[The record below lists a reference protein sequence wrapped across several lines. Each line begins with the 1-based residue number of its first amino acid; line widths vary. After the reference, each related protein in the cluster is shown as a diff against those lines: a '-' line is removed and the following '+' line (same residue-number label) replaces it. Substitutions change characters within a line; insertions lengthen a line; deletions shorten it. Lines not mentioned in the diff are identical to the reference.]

1 MDQNNI
7 LQGMLNLMVYPAF
20 CVKDGMLVC
29 ANQAAQTQ
37 IPDIGTPVSQI
48 LTTGALEYS
57 EFSQGCLY
65 LTVNIGGVPWGAS
78 VTRMEGFDVFV
89 LELESEQ
96 TELQA
101 MSLAAQE
108 LRQPLNTVMSIAD
121 RLFPY
126 SVAENP
132 AAQDQVS
139 RINKGL
145 YQLLRIVTNMSDAY
159 RYSQNLPEKKEVID
173 LCDYLG
179 ELFQNSAEV
188 MTHAGITLT
197 FSGPREQIFSLANPE
212 RLERAVSNILSNA
225 LKFAPKG
232 GRIDAKLTRRG
243 NMVYLTV
250 QDNGSGIPANL
261 RSSIFSRYQ
270 RMPGIEDGRHGIGLG
285 MVLIRRTA
293 AQHGGTVLL
302 EHPEDCGTRI
312 TMTLAIQKN
321 AETIVSSPIFRLDY
335 AGGRDR
341 RLLEYADSLPAELYE
356 SKKIN

>member
-1 MDQNNI
+1 MEQNNI

-20 CVKDGMLVC
+20 CVKEGMIVC
-29 ANQAAQTQ
+29 ANQAALAQ

-48 LTTGALEYS
+48 LATGALEYS
-57 EFSQGCLY
+57 EFTQGCLY
-65 LTVNIGGVPWGAS
+65 LTVNIGGLPWGAS
-78 VTRMEGFDVFV
+78 VTKLEDFDIFV
-89 LELESEQ
+89 LEQDSEQ

-101 MSLAAQE
+101 MALAAQE
-108 LRQPLNTVMSIAD
+108 LRQPLNTVMSVAD

-126 SVAENP
+126 SVGEIP
-132 AAQDQVS
+132 SAQDQVS

-145 YQLLRIVTNMSDAY
+145 YQLLRIVSNMSDAY
-159 RYSQNLPEKKEVID
+159 RYSQEPTGKEEVVD
-173 LCDYLG
+173 LSSYLE
-179 ELFQNSAEV
+179 ELFQTTAEV
-188 MTHAGITLT
+188 VSHAGVTLSFT
-197 FSGPREQIFSLANPE
+197 APAEQILSLVNPE

-225 LKFAPKG
+225 LKFAPNG

-261 RSSIFSRYQ
+261 RGSIFSRYQ

-312 TMTLAIQKN
+312 TMTLSIRQSN
-321 AETIVSSPIFRLDY
+321 DTIVSSPAFRIDY

-341 RLLEYADSLPAELYE
+341 RLLEYADTLPANLYDTH
-356 SKKIN
+356 KIN